1 MTMQLTPG
9 QIDQIKVALAE
20 GRRRASVS
28 LTDAQRQLWQ
38 SEVAVEDRDRGDTVA
53 RVSRIRAAAIRPG
66 FFGDLRRAIAM
77 ARIPDARLAS
87 LVGIDAQLL
96 EQFREGQAELPGEA
110 IERLIATLGLRL
122 MHEIPRAAGA

>member
-9 QIDQIKVALAE
+9 QVDQITLALAE
-20 GRRRASVS
+20 GKRRASVS
-28 LTDAQRQLWQ
+28 MTDAQRQLWQ
-38 SEVAVEDRDRGDTVA
+38 NEVAAEDQGRDDTVA

-77 ARIPDARLAS
+77 ARIPDARLAG
-87 LVGIDAQLL
+87 LVGVDVQLL
-96 EQFREGQAELPGEA
+96 EQFREGDTELSADA

>member
-1 MTMQLTPG
+1 MQLTPG
-9 QIDQIKVALAE
+9 QVDQITLALAE
-20 GRRRASVS
+20 GKRRASVS
-28 LTDAQRQLWQ
+28 MTDAQRQLWQ
-38 SEVAVEDRDRGDTVA
+38 NEVAAEDQGRDDTVA

-77 ARIPDARLAS
+77 ARIPDARLAG
-87 LVGIDAQLL
+87 LVGVDVQLL
-96 EQFREGQAELPGEA
+96 EQFREGDTELSADA

>member
-1 MTMQLTPG
+1 MQLTP
-9 QIDQIKVALAE
+9 DQVDQMKSALAE
-20 GRRRASVS
+20 GKRRVSVS
-28 LTDAQRQLWQ
+28 LTDVQRQLWRNEATAEDQ
-38 SEVAVEDRDRGDTVA
+38 DRDDTVA

-87 LVGIDAQLL
+87 LVSVDAQLL
-96 EQFREGQAELPGEA
+96 ERFREGEAELPADA

>member
-1 MTMQLTPG
+1 MQLTP
-9 QIDQIKVALAE
+9 DQVNQMKSALAE
-20 GRRRASVS
+20 GKRRVSVS
-28 LTDAQRQLWQ
+28 LTDVQRQLWRNEAAAEDQ
-38 SEVAVEDRDRGDTVA
+38 DRDGTVA

-87 LVGIDAQLL
+87 LVSVDAQLL
-96 EQFREGQAELPGEA
+96 ERFREGEAELPADA

>member
-1 MTMQLTPG
+1 MQLTP
-9 QIDQIKVALAE
+9 DQVNQMKSALAE
-20 GRRRASVS
+20 GKRRVSVS
-28 LTDAQRQLWQ
+28 LTDVQRQLWRNEAAAEDQ
-38 SEVAVEDRDRGDTVA
+38 DRDGTVA

-87 LVGIDAQLL
+87 LVSGDAQLL
-96 EQFREGQAELPGEA
+96 ERFREGEAELPADA

>member
-1 MTMQLTPG
+1 MQLTP
-9 QIDQIKVALAE
+9 DQVDQMKSALAE
-20 GRRRASVS
+20 GKRRVSVS
-28 LTDAQRQLWQ
+28 LTDVQRQLWRNETAAEDQ
-38 SEVAVEDRDRGDTVA
+38 DRDDTVA

-77 ARIPDARLAS
+77 AMIPDARLAS
-87 LVGIDAQLL
+87 LVGVDAELL
-96 EQFREGQAELPGEA
+96 ERFREGEAELPADA

>member
-1 MTMQLTPG
+1 MQLTP
-9 QIDQIKVALAE
+9 DQVDQMKSALAE
-20 GRRRASVS
+20 GKRRVSVS
-28 LTDAQRQLWQ
+28 LTDVQRQLWRNEAAAEDQ
-38 SEVAVEDRDRGDTVA
+38 DRDDTVA

-87 LVGIDAQLL
+87 LVSVDAQLL
-96 EQFREGQAELPGEA
+96 ERFREGEAELPAAA

>member
-1 MTMQLTPG
+1 MQLTP
-9 QIDQIKVALAE
+9 DQVDQMKSALAE
-20 GRRRASVS
+20 GKRRVTVS
-28 LTDAQRQLWQ
+28 LTDVQRQLWRNEAAAEDQ
-38 SEVAVEDRDRGDTVA
+38 DRDDTVV

-87 LVGIDAQLL
+87 LVSVDAQLL
-96 EQFREGQAELPGEA
+96 ERFREGEAELPADA

-122 MHEIPRAAGA
+122 MHEIPRTAGA